1 MNRRFDSQPQR
12 TAVAAVWMKPILVY
26 ASALIVAAAV
36 GASAAHARPFSYTYK
51 NKYAEFEFS
60 WSTEAAAIPALVA
73 RLRSDLAEKKAKTIR
88 GGREEYGIREQSG
101 SPGVGWQ
108 SVTKITTNG
117 ETPRLLSLSRQY
129 YAFTGGAHGNGA
141 TTGLLWDRKLGKEI
155 KFSYLFSSP
164 SHYLQLLRTPYC
176 RALDKER
183 KNRRGPDYQ
192 PGSVPEFDS
201 CPKLSELALVP
212 AATKR
217 GGKLN
222 EIHLL
227 AAPYAVG
234 SYAEGEYEI
243 ALPVTRQLIAALK
256 PQYRDSFKA
265 QLQ

>member
-1 MNRRFDSQPQR
+1 
-12 TAVAAVWMKPILVY
+12 MKRILVY
-26 ASALIVAAAV
+26 ALALTLAATM
-36 GASAAHARPFSYTYK
+36 GPPAAHARPSGYTYK

-60 WSTEAAAIPALVA
+60 WSTEAAAVPALAA
-73 RLRSDLAEKKAKTIR
+73 RLRSELAREKARTIR
-88 GGREEYGIREQSG
+88 GGREEYAIREQSG

-108 SVTKITTNG
+108 SVTKITTSG

-164 SHYLQLLRTPYC
+164 THYLQLLRTPYC

-183 KNRRGPDYQ
+183 KKRRGPDYQ

-201 CPKLSELALVP
+201 CPKLSDLALV
-212 AATKR
+212 AAASKR

-227 AAPYAVG
+227 AAPYEAG
-234 SYAEGEYEI
+234 SYAEGEYDI
-243 ALPVTRQLIAALK
+243 VLPVTRQLIAALK
-256 PQYRDSFKA
+256 PQYRGSFEA